1 MTPMP
6 TAARIPA
13 RRRSWRPRG
22 AAVAALAALALV
34 PLVGCAPV
42 SDVRGNWHLVAG
54 SDSSGDL
61 GVGDTLITMRVGGGE
76 VSGRGPC
83 NDYSGRMAER
93 GDGMLSAAA
102 PGTLPCEDGG
112 LEARYFQDLAVVSSL
127 QVDDGHLVATG
138 PDDVRLEYAERSRG

>member
-1 MTPMP
+1 M
-6 TAARIPA
+6 
-13 RRRSWRPRG
+13 
-22 AAVAALAALALV
+22 
-34 PLVGCAPV
+34 

-93 GDGMLSAAA
+93 GDGMLSAVA